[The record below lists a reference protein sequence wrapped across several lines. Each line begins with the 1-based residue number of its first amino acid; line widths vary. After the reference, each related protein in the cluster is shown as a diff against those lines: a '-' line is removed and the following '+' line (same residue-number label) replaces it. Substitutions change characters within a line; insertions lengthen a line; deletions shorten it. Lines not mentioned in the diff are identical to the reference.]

1 MELRAV
7 RGTKDLFGSDIAK
20 FNYIVNL
27 ARKVSELY
35 NFKEIITPIFEFSD
49 VFERNLGDTSD
60 IVLKEVYKFKDKS
73 DNYLSLRPEFT
84 ASIVRAIL
92 TNSNL
97 RDKLPLKLFSY
108 GSVFRYDRPQKGRQR
123 EFNQVN
129 FEYFGNPD
137 HSGDI
142 DLIMMS
148 NEFLESL
155 ELKNITLEINS
166 LGSDESRGRF
176 ENSLKE
182 YFVKYKS
189 ELSDDSKI
197 RLEKNVLRILDSK
210 DENDKKLLADAPKID
225 KFYTGDD
232 ITFLNNILEKLTFL
246 NIKFKLNNLLVRGLD
261 YYTSTVFEFTT
272 TNLGAQATVMAGGR
286 YDRLVKQMGGD
297 NTPAVGCAAGIERLM
312 LLLEKQFEV
321 ISPVSLV
328 PVSDRETNY
337 CLNLQKI
344 LKKNGISCEMNSFGK
359 MKKKMDL
366 ANKNNSKYVVIV
378 GDEEVRNN
386 ELTVKNLNNSIE
398 TKVFFENLVEYIKNN
413 G

>member
-155 ELKNITLEINS
+155 DLKNITLEINS

-344 LKKNGISCEMNSFGK
+344 LKKNGISCEVNSFGK